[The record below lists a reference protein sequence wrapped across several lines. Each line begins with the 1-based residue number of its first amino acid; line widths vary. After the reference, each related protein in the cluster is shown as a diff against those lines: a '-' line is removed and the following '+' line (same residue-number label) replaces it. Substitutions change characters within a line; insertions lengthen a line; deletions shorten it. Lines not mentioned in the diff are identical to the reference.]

1 MLLVLGQ
8 RGELPATSCP
18 GLGLNLSGE
27 PVLLDTRRVRTS
39 EDGILHTH
47 THTHGIR
54 NGVQGA
60 GWVANLQHADARAR
74 FLQLQDK
81 QAVVQ
86 GELISC

>member
-8 RGELPATSCP
+8 RGELPAPCCP
-18 GLGLNLSGE
+18 GLRLNLSGE
-27 PVLLDTRRVRTS
+27 PVLLDTRRVRPS
-39 EDGILHTH
+39 EDGIL
-47 THTHGIR
+47 HTHGIR

-81 QAVVQ
+81 QAVVL
-86 GELISC
+86 GELVSC